1 MKKVSTYD
9 SVIKD
14 LFQRDRSSVLLDLL
28 TGGVPVRQILN
39 VELAKHLE
47 RRADAVFLLED
58 ESIFHL
64 EFQTRNDQEMPHREG
79 IYCLLL
85 GKKYRRRIR
94 QAVIYLGEAKMRMQ
108 DKLDLGQTKVSY
120 TLIDIRDI
128 DAATLMASARPADL
142 PLAMLARGGPEQL
155 AEILKRA
162 ASLKDS
168 ERDKVIA
175 EMAQLSGL
183 RRLQGTPIMELD
195 RMTSAIDIF
204 RRIPKV
210 QALIQSARLEASH
223 TARVQMLREQL
234 KAKFRALPKWADEKL
249 ESATPLQIRR
259 WSRKFATADTLEG
272 VLGKK

>member
-1 MKKVSTYD
+1 
-9 SVIKD
+9 
-14 LFQRDRSSVLLDLL
+14 
-28 TGGVPVRQILN
+28 
-39 VELAKHLE
+39 
-47 RRADAVFLLED
+47 
-58 ESIFHL
+58 
-64 EFQTRNDQEMPHREG
+64 MPYREG

-108 DKLDLGQTKVSY
+108 DKLDLGQTKVAY

-128 DAATLMASARPADL
+128 NAATLMASGRPADL

>member
-64 EFQTRNDQEMPHREG
+64 EFQTRNDQEMPYREG

-108 DKLDLGQTKVSY
+108 DKLDLGQTKVAY

-128 DAATLMASARPADL
+128 DAATLMAS
-142 PLAMLARGGPEQL
+142 GGPEQL

-183 RRLQGTPIMELD
+183 RRLQGTPIMELRPYD
-195 RMTSAIDIF
+195 ECHRH
-204 RRIPKV
+204 IPKNS
-210 QALIQSARLEASH
+210 QGSGLDPERAPRSFSYCSRPNASRAIEGEIPH
-223 TARVQMLREQL
+223 AAQMGRR
-234 KAKFRALPKWADEKL
+234 KA
-249 ESATPLQIRR
+249 
-259 WSRKFATADTLEG
+259 
-272 VLGKK
+272 

>member
-1 MKKVSTYD
+1 M
-9 SVIKD
+9 
-14 LFQRDRSSVLLDLL
+14 LDLL

-108 DKLDLGQTKVSY
+108 DKLDLGQTKVAY

>member
-108 DKLDLGQTKVSY
+108 DKLDLGQTKVAY